1 MTDKEPKYFFSQKY
15 YVQQWICW
23 EKHWFDNFVVQAIP
37 NKGKEGEAILNNHLS
52 VTYGTRK
59 YLEGVFS
66 NNCKLLAIPLNKA
79 YLSKQFEYAY
89 KTSWLLIFRFS
100 CLRYKQSCIGL
111 LFISRWTISIYLDYF
126 CIGLVL

>member
-1 MTDKEPKYFFSQKY
+1 MA
-15 YVQQWICW
+15 
-23 EKHWFDNFVVQAIP
+23 QAIP

-52 VTYGTRK
+52 VTYGTLK

-79 YLSKQFEYAY
+79 YLSNQFEYAY

-100 CLRYKQSCIGL
+100 SLRYKH
-111 LFISRWTISIYLDYF
+111 
-126 CIGLVL
+126 LVLMYRFAFHFKMNNKYLFCLFLYRLSVVTNSYLKLSSHCKASGEIFNFHCKSK